1 MLYVFTSSACAS
13 VTYTGAVGEDILR
26 HAGRTAAAQ
35 GVIPHTEIA
44 AVRSRL
50 RQAVADERAAAAAV
64 PRAGG
69 DEADAEAPPAVPL
82 ARRLVP
88 FFELLDCAESAAKD
102 ITWGL

>member
-26 HAGRTAAAQ
+26 HAGRTVAAQ
-35 GVIPHTEIA
+35 GVIPYTDIA
-44 AVRSRL
+44 AVRNRL
-50 RQAVADERAAAAAV
+50 RQAVADEHAAAAGQ
-64 PRAGG
+64 RAGG
-69 DEADAEAPPAVPL
+69 DEDDAEAPPAVPL

-102 ITWGL
+102 VTWGL